1 MYSAKV
7 LIPAVLVS
15 VAVYG
20 VACTSTKDDENPG
33 QTAARATGNG
43 NGNGNPPGNNGT
55 VKIQEAD
62 AMDEIPDN
70 DPHVGCAFKIE
81 FRGYDE
87 GELQATWE
95 LAAQP
100 PSGNGT
106 IVKNGSA
113 DIGEDPAGGAND
125 LDATVFV
132 SVSDADLAGLDRQ
145 AEQGYHLKLTVHAE
159 GSQGADTKHK
169 VFWVDGCG
177 GTTSS
182 SGGSSSGGSSSGGSS
197 SGGSSSGGSSS
208 GGSSSGGSSS
218 GGSSSGQT
226 W

>member
-7 LIPAVLVS
+7 LIPTVLVS
-15 VAVYG
+15 LAVCA
-20 VACTSTKDDENPG
+20 VACTAAKDGENSG
-33 QTAARATGNG
+33 QTSARAVG

-55 VKIQEAD
+55 VKIQEVGD
-62 AMDEIPDN
+62 PEEIPDN
-70 DPHVGCAFKIE
+70 DPHVGCSFQIE

-87 GELQATWE
+87 GDLQATWE
-95 LAAQP
+95 LAAHA
-100 PSGNGT
+100 PSGNGD
-106 IVKNGSA
+106 IVKSGA
-113 DIGEDPAGGAND
+113 LDIGGDPAGGAND
-125 LDATVFV
+125 VDGIVVVNITAG
-132 SVSDADLAGLDRQ
+132 DLAGLT
-145 AEQGYHLKLTVHAE
+145 AHPVQGYHLKLTVHAE
-159 GSQGADTKHK
+159 GSQGADKKHK

-177 GTTSS
+177 SS
-182 SGGSSSGGSSSGGSS
+182 SSSSGGSS

>member
-1 MYSAKV
+1 MYFTKA
-7 LIPAVLVS
+7 LIPTLLVS
-15 VAVYG
+15 LGVCA
-20 VACTSTKDDENPG
+20 VACTSMSGDENRG
-33 QTAARATGNG
+33 QTSARATG

-62 AMDEIPDN
+62 ATDEIPDN
-70 DPHVGCAFKIE
+70 DPHVGCSFKIE

-87 GELQATWE
+87 GALNATWE
-95 LAAQP
+95 LDAHA
-100 PSGNGT
+100 PSGNGEK
-106 IVKNGSA
+106 VKDGSVF
-113 DIGEDPAGGAND
+113 IGEDPAGGAPD
-125 LDATVFV
+125 LDATVLV
-132 SVSDADLAGLDRQ
+132 TLTAADLAGLVRHPQ
-145 AEQGYHLKLTVHAE
+145 QGYHLKLTVHAD
-159 GSQGADTKHK
+159 GSKGADTKHK

-177 GTTSS
+177 ETS
-182 SGGSSSGGSSSGGSS
+182 SSSGGSSSGGSS